1 MNKKNSVITW
11 IIFQKILGRMPLVK
25 NVVYFDGGKKQKI
38 EGFPN
43 SVHIHSMSSVE
54 ALGAKPANL
63 RSKL

>member
-1 MNKKNSVITW
+1 
-11 IIFQKILGRMPLVK
+11 MPLVK